1 MRRIGFVIV
10 ALALVLSFGACKKE
24 NVSEVIGTL
33 VFPVSADAKAGSK
46 AVVTPEGEVL
56 FTSCDYLYLAY
67 KGSNNNSCL
76 SKGTGGNT
84 VFSGTMKVLSTI
96 DVTNDVPLHFFGLA
110 GVTGS
115 GVQDAFW
122 TEKQLSTGVIPTRT
136 CISLQ
141 NLGKNSDGIGN
152 KYTRSMP
159 YLCFGVSKE
168 NFPTDDGKYTVDL
181 KNKCAMVK
189 YNVAGITYDKEIYI
203 QGLNNVVAV
212 DFRVPYYFYMSE
224 KDEDMRREY
233 ESSRAA
239 GYDDDGFMFVQ
250 DNGIIQ
256 KKDLLTPGAEKIL
269 IEDGTSDLKVRDII
283 IPYRDKP
290 ETETDFTCCYS
301 LLLPQTGGLETL
313 SGYYFDDEG
322 NKVGLTIKIIDWEG
336 KPATQVLENWYYEIN
351 ITTKEDS

>member
-84 VFSGTMKVLSTI
+84 VFSGSMKVLSTI

-141 NLGKNSDGIGN
+141 NLGKNSDGID
-152 KYTRSMP
+152 TRSMP

-168 NFPTDDGKYTVDL
+168 NFPSDDGKYTVDL

-224 KDEDMRREY
+224 KDEDMRRKY

-269 IEDGTSDLKVRDII
+269 IEDDTSDLKVRDII

-322 NKVGLTIKIIDWEG
+322 NKVGLTIEITKGEGAPNII
-336 KPATQVLENWYYEIN
+336 KENYYYEIDIKKAVN
-351 ITTKEDS
+351 

>member
-46 AVVTPEGEVL
+46 AVVTPEGKVL

-76 SKGTGGNT
+76 RKGTGGNT
-84 VFSGTMKVLSTI
+84 VFSGSMKVLSTI
-96 DVTNDVPLHFFGLA
+96 DVTKDVPLHFFGLA

-159 YLCFGVSKE
+159 YLCFGVSNE
-168 NFPTDDGKYTVDL
+168 YFPTNDGKYIVDL

-212 DFRVPYYFYMSE
+212 DFRVPYYFYMSK

-233 ESSRAA
+233 ELSRAA

-301 LLLPQTGGLETL
+301 LLLPQTEGLNNL
-313 SGYYFDDEG
+313 SGFYFDDNG
-322 NKVGLTIKIIDWEG
+322 KKVDLTIKIIDWEG
-336 KPATQVLENWYYEIN
+336 KPATEVLENWYYEIN

>member
-46 AVVTPEGEVL
+46 AVVTPEGKVL

-84 VFSGTMKVLSTI
+84 VFSGSMKVLSTI
-96 DVTNDVPLHFFGLA
+96 DVTKDVPLHFFGLA

-122 TEKQLSTGVIPTRT
+122 TEQQLSTGVIPTRT

-141 NLGKNSDGIGN
+141 NLGKNYSNGEWN
-152 KYTRSMP
+152 KLRRSMP
-159 YLCFGVSKE
+159 YICFGVSQE
-168 NFPTDDGKYTVDL
+168 NFPTDDGKYNVDL

-189 YNVAGITYDKEIYI
+189 YNVAAGIPYYKEIYI
-203 QGLNNVVAV
+203 EGLNNVVDV
-212 DFRVPYYFYMSE
+212 DFRVPYYKFKNMDSE
-224 KDEDMRREY
+224 L
-233 ESSRAA
+233 AQFTNN
-239 GYDDDGFMFVQ
+239 GYDDDGFRFFC
-250 DNGIIQ
+250 GEGKIQ
-256 KKDLLTPGAEKIL
+256 KASLLTPGSDKVIKGSDPNNL
-269 IEDGTSDLKVRDII
+269 IIDRVII
-283 IPYRDKP
+283 IPYRN
-290 ETETDFTCCYS
+290 ETQNAGDDTYCYS
-301 LLLPQTGGLETL
+301 LLLPQKEVNEL
-313 SGYYFDDEG
+313 SGFYYDDNG
-322 NKVGLTIKIIDWEG
+322 NKVGLTIEIIDWEG